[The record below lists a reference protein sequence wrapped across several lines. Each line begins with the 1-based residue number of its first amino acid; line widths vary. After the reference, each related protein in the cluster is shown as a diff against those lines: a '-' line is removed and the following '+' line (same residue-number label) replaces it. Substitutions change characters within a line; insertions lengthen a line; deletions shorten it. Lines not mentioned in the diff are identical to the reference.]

1 MLVKIMANKNNELN
15 FLSYLEDGKE
25 TTQKNISNS
34 MSVSIGFINA
44 LIKKFLKKG
53 VIKIKQAPYKRFIYY
68 LTPQGFSEKA
78 RLVNEYFNDSLFF
91 FKSLRIEFN
100 KLFSKDQCAGY
111 YLYGTGE
118 VCEIAILSAQEN
130 EKKIISIID
139 PSFKKKKYLGFS
151 VLKKI
156 PNNLENSKIVITTSF
171 NQQALFFKL
180 KKLVRV
186 DKILFV
192 QSMCISIE
200 KPSFNPSVIKI
211 KR

>member
-1 MLVKIMANKNNELN
+1 MSNKNNELN

-25 TTQKNISNS
+25 TTQKNISNNI
-34 MSVSIGFINA
+34 SVSIGFINA

-91 FKSLRIEFN
+91 FKSLRLEFN
-100 KLFSKDQCAGY
+100 KLFIKDRCSGY

-130 EKKIISIID
+130 KKKIISIID
-139 PSFKKKKYLGFS
+139 PTFKKKKYLDFN

-156 PNNLENSKIVITTSF
+156 PNNIEKFKIVITTTS

-180 KKLVRV
+180 KKLVNV
-186 DKILFV
+186 DKILFIE
-192 QSMCISIE
+192 SMCISTE
-200 KPSFNPSVIKI
+200 KPTFNPSTIK
-211 KR
+211 KKE

>member
-1 MLVKIMANKNNELN
+1 MSNRNNELN

-25 TTQKNISNS
+25 TTQKNISNNI
-34 MSVSIGFINA
+34 SVSIGFINA

-91 FKSLRIEFN
+91 FKSLRLEFN
-100 KLFSKDQCAGY
+100 KLFSKDRCSSY

-118 VCEIAILSAQEN
+118 VCEIALLSAKEN
-130 EKKIISIID
+130 KKKILSIID
-139 PSFKKKKYLGFS
+139 PSFKKKKYLDFN

-156 PNNLENSKIVITTSF
+156 PNNLQNSKIIIATNSD
-171 NQQALFFKL
+171 QQALFFKL
-180 KKLVRV
+180 KKLVSV
-186 DKILFV
+186 EKILFV
-192 QSMCISIE
+192 KSMCISVE
-200 KPSFNPSVIKI
+200 KPSFNPPTTKT

>member
-1 MLVKIMANKNNELN
+1 MSNKNNELN

-25 TTQKNISNS
+25 TTQKNISNNI
-34 MSVSIGFINA
+34 SVSIGFINA

-91 FKSLRIEFN
+91 FKSLRLEFN
-100 KLFSKDQCAGY
+100 KLFSEDRCSSY

-118 VCEIAILSAQEN
+118 VCEIALLSAKEN
-130 EKKIISIID
+130 KKKILSIID
-139 PSFKKKKYLGFS
+139 PSFKKKKYLDFN

-156 PNNLENSKIVITTSF
+156 PNNLQNSKIIIATNSD
-171 NQQALFFKL
+171 QQALFFKL
-180 KKLVRV
+180 KKLVNV
-186 DKILFV
+186 EKILFV
-192 QSMCISIE
+192 KSMCISIE
-200 KPSFNPSVIKI
+200 KPSFNPPKIKI

>member
-1 MLVKIMANKNNELN
+1 MSNKNNELN

-25 TTQKNISNS
+25 TTQKNISNNI
-34 MSVSIGFINA
+34 SVSIGFINA

-91 FKSLRIEFN
+91 FKSLRLEFN
-100 KLFSKDQCAGY
+100 KLFSEDLSSGY

-118 VCEIAILSAQEN
+118 VCEIAILSAKEN
-130 EKKIISIID
+130 KKKIISIID
-139 PSFKKKKYLGFS
+139 PSFKKKKYLDFN

-156 PNNLENSKIVITTSF
+156 PKNLEKFKIVITTSS

-180 KKLVRV
+180 KKLVRI

-192 QSMCISIE
+192 KSMCISIE
-200 KPSFNPSVIKI
+200 KPSFKATKI
-211 KR
+211 KKKRLS

>member
-1 MLVKIMANKNNELN
+1 MRNKNNELN

-25 TTQKNISNS
+25 TTQKKISTNI
-34 MSVSIGFINA
+34 SVSIGFINA
-44 LIKKFLKKG
+44 LIKKFLNKG

-100 KLFSKDQCAGY
+100 KLFSNDDCPGY

-118 VCEIAILSAQEN
+118 VCEIAILSAKEN
-130 EKKIISIID
+130 KKKIISIID
-139 PSFKKKKYLGFS
+139 PNFKHKKYLDFK

-156 PNNLENSKIVITTSF
+156 PNNLENSKIIITTTS
-171 NQQALFFKL
+171 NQQTLFFKL
-180 KKLVRV
+180 KKKVNV
-186 DKILFV
+186 DKILFIK
-192 QSMCISIE
+192 SMCISKE
-200 KPSFNPSVIKI
+200 KPTFDPSSIKI
-211 KR
+211 KE

>member
-1 MLVKIMANKNNELN
+1 MSNKNNELN

-25 TTQKNISNS
+25 TTQKNISNNI
-34 MSVSIGFINA
+34 SVSIGFINA

-78 RLVNEYFNDSLFF
+78 RLVNEYFNDSLLF
-91 FKSLRIEFN
+91 FKSLRLEFN
-100 KLFSKDQCAGY
+100 ELFSKDSCSGY

-118 VCEIAILSAQEN
+118 VCEIAILSAKEN
-130 EKKIISIID
+130 KKKIISIID
-139 PSFKKKKYLGFS
+139 PSFKNKKYLDLN

-156 PNNLENSKIVITTSF
+156 PNNLENFKIVITTNS

-180 KKLVRV
+180 KKLVKV

-192 QSMCISIE
+192 DSMCISIE
-200 KPSFNPSVIKI
+200 KPSFNPSTFKT